1 MKTYERQRHAGFDRR
16 SHRHVGLDRQCHRH
30 IIAVPVMFLGM
41 VMIAAVNASLPV
53 HASQSSSGMGEWTL
67 TAQTSARDF
76 SIPLT
81 VAGRLDPGG
90 SLAVTDSGQRLRLSE
105 GTVHLR
111 AMGMTAADV
120 PFAVRVDALA
130 ADFSLIAE
138 PDAVTVVAVSAP
150 VLATRGD
157 RTWVV
162 SPKRQLRIDSSGN
175 ARLSGVPG
183 EWLESETALFR
194 TMQAFDP
201 AASVPESGA
210 FGESVI
216 RGGYGDALAAMGA
229 SAPDPVSVAPL
240 LSKVLGGDGLFTSD
254 RVTLAFALVRTKTS
268 PLLSGLLALRL
279 VQEGERIEEKAASLV
294 VRELASSP
302 LADDLPSTVPLL
314 AAALQKPL
322 VSGVV
327 DQWKTETIRLVAM
340 DPAAAFPVFR
350 ETAPLLPAKYVQA
363 GFPRQAR
370 LWEEAIANV
379 SAVLSPLLPVDER
392 TTLERDLQAARL
404 RDAEDQPTAPS
415 SVVSSAAHSRPDQ
428 ELLFFTR
435 QLIREHG
442 VMLSALTTVKVVSD
456 RADAVRIEGVFIA
469 GEGRDV
475 PYAFTVDL
483 AQDRIIEIVRDGVRL
498 PNSLP
503 VSQFFK

>member
-1 MKTYERQRHAGFDRR
+1 
-16 SHRHVGLDRQCHRH
+16 
-30 IIAVPVMFLGM
+30 MFLGM
-41 VMIAAVNASLPV
+41 VMIAAVNASLPA

-67 TAQTSARDF
+67 TAQASARDF

-90 SLAVTDSGQRLRLSE
+90 SLAVTDSGQRLRLTQ
-105 GTVHLR
+105 GTAHLR
-111 AMGMTAADV
+111 AVGLTAVDV

-183 EWLESETALFR
+183 EWLESEAALFR

-201 AASVPESGA
+201 AASVPQVEALDAAIARGA
-210 FGESVI
+210 
-216 RGGYGDALAAMGA
+216 YADALAVVGV
-229 SAPDPVSVAPL
+229 SAPDPVSASPL
-240 LSKVLGGDGLFTSD
+240 LSKVLGGDEPFTSD
-254 RVTLAFALVRTKTS
+254 RVTLAFALVRTRSS
-268 PLLSGLLALRL
+268 PLFSTLLALRL
-279 VQEGERIEEKAASLV
+279 VQEGERIEEKAAPLV

-302 LADDLPSTVPLL
+302 LADDLPSIVPLL
-314 AAALQKPL
+314 AAALGRPL
-322 VSGVV
+322 VPGIV

-350 ETAPLLPAKYVQA
+350 ETAPLLPALYIQA

-415 SVVSSAAHSRPDQ
+415 SVASLTAHSRPDQ
-428 ELLFFTR
+428 ELLSFTR
-435 QLIREHG
+435 QLLREHG
-442 VMLSALTTVKVVSD
+442 VMLSTLTTVKVVAD

-469 GEGRDV
+469 EEGRDV
-475 PYAFTVDL
+475 PYAFTVDI
-483 AQDRIIEIVRDGVRL
+483 AQDRIVGIVRDGVRL
-498 PNSLP
+498 PNGLP